1 MSPVH
6 ISQES
11 VHILHQERMSGA
23 EITGLEALRY
33 SLNIAQVTNDRLPD
47 RPALIIFIHKS
58 PVEGAVNLT

>member
-1 MSPVH
+1 
-6 ISQES
+6 
-11 VHILHQERMSGA
+11 MSGA